1 MSGDTCDGE
10 CGPYSTVT
18 FLVHMFFYYYW
29 KFIFVLPSPIV
40 GGGFLVTSLRQLF
53 TVNIHSLCFEI
64 SFSKKMVGQKNHS
77 ADLNSHSMYRKTTKK
92 PMKEG

>member
-1 MSGDTCDGE
+1 
-10 CGPYSTVT
+10 
-18 FLVHMFFYYYW
+18 
-29 KFIFVLPSPIV
+29 
-40 GGGFLVTSLRQLF
+40 
-53 TVNIHSLCFEI
+53 LCFEI